1 MGVKISELTQAMAAQ
16 DTDVLPIVQ
25 NGETKKITKEN
36 LFSNTETEI
45 ENLEGSKVNKTGDTL
60 TGELNFNNKNDY
72 AVFRK
77 TRTINGVDY
86 NANFGIGANQAA
98 RIEFQDANQSNL
110 GSLEIR
116 SDGRIWNGKTGNRLI
131 ETKSKINYE
140 NWHSVVLT
148 RSDDN
153 YLYIMLYGSNL
164 LKEGNYSIA
173 NDFRILT
180 YGTTAGTLTIPIS
193 AINAISRK
201 DWGFEVVVNRSGI
214 TGITSGQYNGI
225 AIPGGATLTLLAT

>member
-1 MGVKISELTQAMAAQ
+1 MSYNKHTWVNNVDAIDEDKM
-16 DTDVLPIVQ
+16 
-25 NGETKKITKEN
+25 NN
-36 LFSNTETEI
+36 I
-45 ENLEGSKVNKTGDTL
+45 ENGIANAVEKTGDTL
-60 TGELNFNNKNDY
+60 TGFLDFENKDEFH
-72 AVFRK
+72 ALIK
-77 TRTINGVDY
+77 TRTVNGIDY
-86 NANFGIGANQAA
+86 QVAIGVGFNNSA
-98 RIEFQDANQSNL
+98 RMEFAQNNNVLSSVEA
-110 GSLEIR
+110 R
-116 SDGRIWNGKTGNRLI
+116 SDGSIYNGKTGNRLI